1 MLKSKDWGVMAFAE
15 VLNKKMPREFHL
27 MHRTSQQ
34 VGALF
39 QIEYGMG
46 WKSGLEFLRLMTRH
60 ALLGLRFRDRA
71 AAVLPVPGELKTPD
85 RAWFDREG
93 PAVEARMERQFKWN
107 VPSGLAGQIDE
118 SVLDLVFDGE
128 AAKKLDGGVE
138 GKPSLQAVS

>member
-1 MLKSKDWGVMAFAE
+1 MAA
-15 VLNKKMPREFHL
+15 
-27 MHRTSQQ
+27 
-34 VGALF
+34 GD
-39 QIEYGMG
+39 
-46 WKSGLEFLRLMTRH
+46 

-128 AAKKLDGGVE
+128 AAKKLDGGVDFRTTWTAGWWIDQLIQE
-138 GKPSLQAVS
+138 YELETLPAQARPRRAAAVKSGSTRFSTAR